1 MSADFAWGVLA
12 AFVFLAAAI
21 AVTAAVWDLPRD
33 GIDLGDD
40 PAEPSPLATWQDSRE
55 AYRNVRV
62 LPPAQA
68 VKGQAPGSGPVP
80 TIPPLPTTDEILRNF
95 FRGEVR
101 GQVGP
106 FTASAPVTL
115 THYLVGDNV
124 IDLRDGANTTTG
136 DIA

>member
-62 LPPAQA
+62 LPQA
-68 VKGQAPGSGPVP
+68 S
-80 TIPPLPTTDEILRNF
+80 D
-95 FRGEVR
+95 
-101 GQVGP
+101 
-106 FTASAPVTL
+106 PVTL
-115 THYLVGDNV
+115 THYLVGDKV
-124 IDLRDGANTTTG
+124 IDLRGGGIVGTFGHGSPDVETCIHCGQVASHACDLDDFIAHNTRTPR
-136 DIA
+136 DDAS

>member
-1 MSADFAWGVLA
+1 MTAIVAVLA
-12 AFVFLAAAI
+12 TIGAMSVVASVGWFLFCWR
-21 AVTAAVWDLPRD
+21 TAASGVH
-33 GIDLGDD
+33 D
-40 PAEPSPLATWQDSRE
+40 PAEPTPLATWQDSRE

-124 IDLRDGANTTTG
+124 IDLAGDVTTTG

>member
-62 LPPAQA
+62 LPQA
-68 VKGQAPGSGPVP
+68 S
-80 TIPPLPTTDEILRNF
+80 D
-95 FRGEVR
+95 
-101 GQVGP
+101 
-106 FTASAPVTL
+106 PVTL

-124 IDLRDGANTTTG
+124 IDLGDEPLADWERELLRDVNDATDDAT
-136 DIA
+136 DDAS

>member
-62 LPPAQA
+62 LPQA
-68 VKGQAPGSGPVP
+68 S
-80 TIPPLPTTDEILRNF
+80 D
-95 FRGEVR
+95 
-101 GQVGP
+101 
-106 FTASAPVTL
+106 PVTL

-124 IDLRDGANTTTG
+124 IDVTACGECGDDVVRGRDGVYLDATPPRTLLLHAHQVSPDG
-136 DIA
+136 SS

>member
-62 LPPAQA
+62 LPHGGNA
-68 VKGQAPGSGPVP
+68 VDLTGTP
-80 TIPPLPTTDEILRNF
+80 I
-95 FRGEVR
+95 
-101 GQVGP
+101 P
-106 FTASAPVTL
+106 FTGPLFAPVTI
-115 THYLVGDNV
+115 THYAVGSD
-124 IDLRDGANTTTG
+124 DAPGELRCWVCHEPCPSGVCDCRKDAS
-136 DIA
+136 